1 MLDEEKNSS
10 VIKVAKIFALETDI
24 FIQICQKEK
33 MLTVSLQPL
42 KKFLELNAVK
52 KLSSQ
57 EGVKIIFT
65 SGDKRTKAF
74 RADLIQQFYPSKVTE
89 NPNEKNTQT
98 EIGFKK
104 NINMRHEGM
113 KFMGERIINFE
124 AKRIQSDFELCCIAD
139 GNVYP
144 KTIKG
149 IVETI
154 LENLYAVQS
163 EEYPHYERRSVHRVT
178 LDSEEV
184 PKNNQQATMTD
195 QITQYGEENPDED
208 FLKGMI
214 EMAKKILDSE
224 SARLKHSEWFGYD
237 MFEVRKDKKFKN
249 WKSTTPSKLV
259 DELNEKLYQMRY
271 LKMDLDGEKKYPW
284 G

>member
-1 MLDEEKNSS
+1 
-10 VIKVAKIFALETDI
+10 
-24 FIQICQKEK
+24 
-33 MLTVSLQPL
+33 
-42 KKFLELNAVK
+42 
-52 KLSSQ
+52 
-57 EGVKIIFT
+57 
-65 SGDKRTKAF
+65 
-74 RADLIQQFYPSKVTE
+74 
-89 NPNEKNTQT
+89 
-98 EIGFKK
+98 
-104 NINMRHEGM
+104 
-113 KFMGERIINFE
+113 
-124 AKRIQSDFELCCIAD
+124 
-139 GNVYP
+139 
-144 KTIKG
+144 
-149 IVETI
+149 
-154 LENLYAVQS
+154 
-163 EEYPHYERRSVHRVT
+163 
-178 LDSEEV
+178 
-184 PKNNQQATMTD
+184 MTD